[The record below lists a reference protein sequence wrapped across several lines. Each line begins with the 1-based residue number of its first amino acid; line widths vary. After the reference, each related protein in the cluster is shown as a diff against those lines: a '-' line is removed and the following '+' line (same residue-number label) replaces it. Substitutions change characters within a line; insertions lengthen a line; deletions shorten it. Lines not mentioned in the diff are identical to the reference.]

1 MTCTSP
7 REEKRRLWRHH
18 IQAVQGTDLSAAA
31 YCRLHGLSYQSFVY
45 WKRVLPE
52 AVDQTEHSTAL
63 ESDFEEITAIVPC
76 ALPLAMAAN
85 QGFAPLR
92 VEFGGRFRIEVAGDF
107 SPVVFAKLV
116 RTLEELR

>member
-7 REEKRRLWRHH
+7 REEKRKLWRQH
-18 IQAVQGTDLSAAA
+18 ILAVHGSGLSAAA
-31 YCRLHGLSYQSFVY
+31 YCRLHGLPYKSFVY
-45 WKRVLPE
+45 WKRVLPGTV
-52 AVDQTEHSTAL
+52 AKMEHSSVL

-76 ALPLAMAAN
+76 RLPQTVPADR
-85 QGFAPLR
+85 GVTSLR
-92 VEFGGRFRIEVAGDF
+92 VEVGSRFRIEIAGDF